1 MFSRGLEM
9 QHWAGL
15 KQLFVCRQ
23 PTLGLPVG
31 VAGWVF
37 FLILGKVSVLHG
49 ALPFSIVLFFII
61 KFMVLAQFLW
71 LIYYEVEMSVRLY
84 ANQHHEE
91 ILFNPTLGGVGGKKL
106 SYPGEW
112 G

>member
-1 MFSRGLEM
+1 MQSPDPGFASRGG
-9 QHWAGL
+9 W
-15 KQLFVCRQ
+15 
-23 PTLGLPVG
+23 LG
-31 VAGWVF
+31 F
-37 FLILGKVSVLHG
+37 FFILGKVSLLHG
-49 ALPFSIVLFFII
+49 ALPLSIVLFFMI
-61 KFMVLAQFLW
+61 KFMVLAQFFW

-84 ANQHHEE
+84 ANQHNEE